1 MVAGTYTSRD
11 EAETAVKALQSD
23 GVPATVLE
31 TRGDSLRQ
39 ITRLWQ
45 VIVPRGWA
53 ADKVLDPSSKEAET

>member
-1 MVAGTYTSRD
+1 VLAGTYTSRA
-11 EAETAVKALQSD
+11 EAEAAVKALQSE

-45 VIVPRGWA
+45 VIVPRGWTA
-53 ADKVLDPSSKEAET
+53 EVLAPFSKEAGT

>member
-1 MVAGTYTSRD
+1 MVAGTYTSRA
-11 EAETAVKALQSD
+11 EAETAVKALQRD

-39 ITRLWQ
+39 VTRLWQ

-53 ADKVLDPSSKEAET
+53 AEVLTPASKEAGT